1 MTEKETR
8 PSERSPVR
16 AADLPPVLALAYLGD
31 AYHAL
36 WTRRLLVSRGLTT
49 PGGLNSAAANFV
61 TAETQARAFL
71 LIEELL
77 TEEERDLCRRAKNN
91 NHLNGPR
98 RTSRADYRSA
108 TALEAL
114 LGMLCY
120 TGNEARAEEL
130 LRAALERGYG
140 SGEDTK

>member
-1 MTEKETR
+1 M
-8 PSERSPVR
+8 SEIKSRVPR
-16 AADLPPVLALAYLGD
+16 ELPPVLALAYLGD

-36 WTRRLLVSRGLTT
+36 WTRRLLVSRGITT
-49 PGGLNSAAANFV
+49 PGGLNRAAAAFV
-61 TAETQARAFL
+61 TAETQARAFS
-71 LIEELL
+71 IVEPLL
-77 TEEERDLCRRAKNN
+77 TEEERDLCRRARNN

-98 RTSRADYRSA
+98 RASRGDYRAA

-130 LRAALERGYG
+130 LAAALEAGYG
-140 SGEDTK
+140 SMSEEK

>member
-1 MTEKETR
+1 MTEKEIR
-8 PSERSPVR
+8 PSERSR
-16 AADLPPVLALAYLGD
+16 APELPPGLALAYLGD

-49 PGGLNSAAANFV
+49 PGGLNRAAADFV
-61 TAETQARAFL
+61 TAETQARAFA
-71 LIEELL
+71 LIEDLL
-77 TEEERDLCRRAKNN
+77 TEEERDLCRRARNN

-98 RTSRADYRSA
+98 RTSRADYRNA

-130 LRAALERGYG
+130 LSAAIARGYG
-140 SGEDTK
+140 SGDESK